1 MAEITVIEDGRW
13 GYKNVN
19 VKCRKK
25 LNSTCYKRYR
35 RTFLFNHFRQI
46 KKILFI
52 HVYLRYY
59 SLWNINII
67 LIAYQTIEIF
77 KRIIHFCIH
86 TFTDERSNY
95 AWLGPTA
102 SCNDVTN
109 IFLFHLLPHILR
121 FSFACVYNF
130 TVHAIRGTLH
140 HVLRQCKLHLR
151 IRNNIYLTAFQ
162 TNISLQNKLNRNRKG
177 KLLKTYLD

>member
-1 MAEITVIEDGRW
+1 MLLAKITVIEDGRW

-19 VKCRKK
+19 VKCGKK
-25 LNSTCYKRYR
+25 LNSTCYKNHRSI
-35 RTFLFNHFRQI
+35 FLFNHFRQI
-46 KKILFI
+46 LFI
-52 HVYLRYY
+52 HVYVRYY
-59 SLWNINII
+59 SPWNINII
-67 LIAYQTIEIF
+67 LIVYQTIEIF

-86 TFTDERSNY
+86 TFTDERSKY

-130 TVHAIRGTLH
+130 TACHSR
-140 HVLRQCKLHLR
+140 HVTPCFA
-151 IRNNIYLTAFQ
+151 TV
-162 TNISLQNKLNRNRKG
+162 
-177 KLLKTYLD
+177 